1 MEFPERLSDL
11 RTARG
16 LSQSELAD
24 IAGVHL
30 SQLGRYEAGLSSP
43 SLDVLRRLCVGLGIS
58 ADELLFDED
67 ERNHSPLEYVAD
79 AAHVLDD
86 DEQAIVAGVVDALI
100 YRHQAEA
107 RRSTHAKPGRKSQQ
121 AKKAPSAKAP
131 SSRKR

>member
-1 MEFPERLSDL
+1 MEFPERLCAL
-11 RTARG
+11 RGARG

-58 ADELLFDED
+58 ADELLFDAD
-67 ERNHSPLEYVAD
+67 ERNNSPLEYVAD
-79 AAHVLDD
+79 AAAVLNE
-86 DEQAIVAGVVDALI
+86 DEQAIVAGVIDALI
-100 YRHQAEA
+100 YRHQAEG
-107 RRSTHAKPGRKSQQ
+107 RRTTHGKPGRKSPQT
-121 AKKAPSAKAP
+121 KKATGVKPP

>member
-1 MEFPERLSDL
+1 MEFPERLSVL

-24 IAGVHL
+24 VAGVHL

-58 ADELLFDED
+58 ADELLFDDD
-67 ERNHSPLEYVAD
+67 ERNHSPLAYVAD
-79 AAHVLDD
+79 AAGILDE
-86 DEQAIVAGVVDALI
+86 DEQAIIAGVIDALI

-107 RRSTHAKPGRKSQQ
+107 RRVTYAKPGRKS
-121 AKKAPSAKAP
+121 AKAP
-131 SSRKR
+131 TKKAHPTSRIR